1 MIASAFGSG
10 SSPSSEAS
18 YKDTGTDCQLTCYLC
33 MEFQEPGEGVV
44 GGEALYAIVR
54 DPMFG
59 PALRALDL
67 PLDVVHQP
75 LHAGVEAVGVLA
87 WQELGGPVPVQAD
100 AAGEQ
105 LVKLLHPEAAA
116 AELPQP
122 LVIRVLSGCLSENI
136 HSQSWSDLRLLFL
149 L

>member
-1 MIASAFGSG
+1 
-10 SSPSSEAS
+10 
-18 YKDTGTDCQLTCYLC
+18 
-33 MEFQEPGEGVV
+33 
-44 GGEALYAIVR
+44 
-54 DPMFG
+54 MFG

-67 PLDVVHQP
+67 PLDVVHQT

-87 WQELGGPVPVQAD
+87 WQELGSPVPVQAD

-122 LVIRVLSGCLSENI
+122 QSMRVLSGCLSENKL
-136 HSQSWSDLRLLFL
+136 SAQAVLCLKCGAMWCEM
-149 L
+149 

>member
-1 MIASAFGSG
+1 M
-10 SSPSSEAS
+10 
-18 YKDTGTDCQLTCYLC
+18 K
-33 MEFQEPGEGVV
+33 FQKPGEGVV

-59 PALRALDL
+59 PALRAFDL
-67 PLDVVHQP
+67 PLDVVHQT

-87 WQELGGPVPVQAD
+87 WQELGSPVPVQAD

-122 LVIRVLSGCLSENI
+122 QSMRVLSGGLSGNKL
-136 HSQSWSDLRLLFL
+136 SAQSALCVISSVVWCDVLYLFIIKTKVYL
-149 L
+149 SPAGPL

>member
-1 MIASAFGSG
+1 M
-10 SSPSSEAS
+10 
-18 YKDTGTDCQLTCYLC
+18 K
-33 MEFQEPGEGVV
+33 FQEPGEGVV

-59 PALRALDL
+59 PALRAFDL
-67 PLDVVHQP
+67 PLDVVHQT

-87 WQELGGPVPVQAD
+87 WQELGSPVPVQAD

-105 LVKLLHPEAAA
+105 LVELLHPEVAA

-122 LVIRVLSGCLSENI
+122 QSMRVLSGCLSENK
-136 HSQSWSDLRLLFL
+136 LLVQVVL
-149 L
+149 CLNSSVVWCEV

>member
-1 MIASAFGSG
+1 M
-10 SSPSSEAS
+10 
-18 YKDTGTDCQLTCYLC
+18 KL
-33 MEFQEPGEGVV
+33 QEPCEGVV

-59 PALRALDL
+59 PALRTFDL
-67 PLDVVHQP
+67 PLDIVHQT
-75 LHAGVEAVGVLA
+75 LHTGVQAVGVLA
-87 WQELGGPVPVQAD
+87 WQELRSPVPVQAD

>member
-1 MIASAFGSG
+1 M
-10 SSPSSEAS
+10 
-18 YKDTGTDCQLTCYLC
+18 K
-33 MEFQEPGEGVV
+33 FQKPGEGVV

-87 WQELGGPVPVQAD
+87 WQELGSPVPVQAD
-100 AAGEQ
+100 TAGEQ
-105 LVKLLHPEAAA
+105 LVELLHPAAAA
-116 AELPQP
+116 AELPQ
-122 LVIRVLSGCLSENI
+122 LVVVRVLSGCLSENI
-136 HSQSWSDLRLLFL
+136 TSSVTPSSSWEH
-149 L
+149 

>member
-1 MIASAFGSG
+1 M
-10 SSPSSEAS
+10 
-18 YKDTGTDCQLTCYLC
+18 K
-33 MEFQEPGEGVV
+33 FQKPGEGVV

-59 PALRALDL
+59 PALRAFDL
-67 PLDVVHQP
+67 PLDVVHQT

-87 WQELGGPVPVQAD
+87 WQELGSPVPVQAD

-105 LVKLLHPEAAA
+105 LVELLHPEVAA

-122 LVIRVLSGCLSENI
+122 QSMRVLSGGLSENKL
-136 HSQSWSDLRLLFL
+136 SAQSSLCLISRVVWCALPIKAQD
-149 L
+149 